1 MKKRCAAAVILAAA
15 GLCAPAAHAGPDISG
30 EVFYQIMPIAWRDSN
45 SDANRYGDF
54 GGLTASLDYL
64 QQLGITSIYLQPIFP
79 SAAYHGY
86 QHGDAGQLNTWFGTE
101 PRSPKVKIEQGVV
114 LQGPLRFE
122 REVDLY
128 VASGVA
134 LPKVEGVP
142 PRRYQ
147 LK

>member
-1 MKKRCAAAVILAAA
+1 MKSTRQPSFLRRGARIA
-15 GLCAPAAHAGPDISG
+15 GHMQNVNGSIEVQGADVAGELQTINGDIALESG
-30 EVFYQIMPIAWRDSN
+30 SRVGGIWIEKPGHN
-45 SDANRYGDF
+45 S
-54 GGLTASLDYL
+54 
-64 QQLGITSIYLQPIFP
+64 
-79 SAAYHGY
+79 
-86 QHGDAGQLNTWFGTE
+86 TWFGTE
-101 PRSPKVKIEQGVV
+101 PRNPKVKIEQGVV